1 MLLSAKTGRVR
12 ETTPLRR
19 LSHKFEEMKNR
30 VIIHRLQQSSHQS
43 YCTGDPQL
51 YRYALNRKSV
61 LGSSGRYRFPVPLQ
75 AHPPV
80 PGGISCCSLP
90 VLPVPEV
97 QAGPVHAKP
106 HHSSCFCHLHTA
118 WVLRPSPLFFLFQE
132 TVRSV
137 PGFLQKTPHSAW
149 EFSHLSIILS
159 KNGTKATKLLF

>member
-1 MLLSAKTGRVR
+1 MNNSYITIIKEKRTVLSRKRI
-12 ETTPLRR
+12 PLNQNECTADFRIGVP
-19 LSHKFEEMKNR
+19 FEQNL
-30 VIIHRLQQSSHQS
+30 H
-43 YCTGDPQL
+43 
-51 YRYALNRKSV
+51 
-61 LGSSGRYRFPVPLQ
+61 RYRFPIPLQ

-106 HHSSCFCHLHTA
+106 HHSSCFCHFHTA
-118 WVLRPSPLFFLFQE
+118 WVLRPSPLFLLFQE

>member
-1 MLLSAKTGRVR
+1 MFCAIFNFQTR
-12 ETTPLRR
+12 
-19 LSHKFEEMKNR
+19 
-30 VIIHRLQQSSHQS
+30 SS
-43 YCTGDPQL
+43 DPQL